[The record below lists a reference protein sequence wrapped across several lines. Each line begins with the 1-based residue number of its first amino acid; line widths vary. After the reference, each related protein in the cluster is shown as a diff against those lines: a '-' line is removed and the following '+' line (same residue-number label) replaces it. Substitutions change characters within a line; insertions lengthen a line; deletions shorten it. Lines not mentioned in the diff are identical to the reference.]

1 MWWNLNGRR
10 TFCRLMA
17 IKLADAEMDLHK
29 SLPAPLAKVLEGKRL
44 LLWRG
49 LLEKYGYDDMG
60 VVPFMFEG
68 VKLVGAHDAAPCF
81 PLLLRPATLV
91 AEDLQTSACWRR
103 KATVGRSTQMDPTHI
118 EHLEATATE
127 ELELG
132 FMEGPF
138 FSESEVSNYLGR
150 DDWCVVRR
158 FVLVQGAEMPS

>member
-1 MWWNLNGRR
+1 
-10 TFCRLMA
+10 
-17 IKLADAEMDLHK
+17 
-29 SLPAPLAKVLEGKRL
+29 
-44 LLWRG
+44 
-49 LLEKYGYDDMG
+49 
-60 VVPFMFEG
+60 
-68 VKLVGAHDAAPCF
+68 
-81 PLLLRPATLV
+81 
-91 AEDLQTSACWRR
+91 
-103 KATVGRSTQMDPTHI
+103 MDPTHI